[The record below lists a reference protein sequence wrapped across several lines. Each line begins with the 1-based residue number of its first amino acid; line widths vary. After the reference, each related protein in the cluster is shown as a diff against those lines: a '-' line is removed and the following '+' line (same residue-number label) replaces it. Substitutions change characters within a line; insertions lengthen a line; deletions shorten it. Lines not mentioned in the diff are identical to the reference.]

1 MVRIRLKRMGRTHRP
16 FYRISVMDSRKARD
30 GRSIEDIGYYDPMVA
45 DKSQRVSLKLD
56 RLEHW
61 LGVGAQPTDK
71 VAVLIKKVKN
81 NKWTAGGA
89 ASALTAPKQP
99 EPEAAPPADDTAAE
113 NAEAPAA
120 EGGEEAAAE

>member
-1 MVRIRLKRMGRTHRP
+1 MGRTHRP